1 MLSVACHEGL
11 QLHRI
16 APSHG
21 GERSI
26 KWNLLA
32 RKIAREPLAAHTID
46 TLDTLDRQ

>member
-1 MLSVACHEGL
+1 MDAVRCLPRGL

-46 TLDTLDRQ
+46 TLDRQ